1 MFPPSQDL
9 GFVDV
14 EKTKNLFLN
23 TYIWGNAN
31 KKNVYFDE
39 KNRIMFVSYRLSAAR
54 LAETLAAMN
63 RSKEGIA
70 VLDKVMANITEQ
82 AYYYDF
88 TAIYVAMA
96 YYRCGAFDKANA
108 LTKKLVKNADDDI
121 TWISNLNENFKESL
135 YNDVRRDIQGIYMLL
150 QSAQQAGDANGT
162 KTLND
167 KFTQLQKLPIVQLV
181 MQQQ

>member
-1 MFPPSQDL
+1 
-9 GFVDV
+9 
-14 EKTKNLFLN
+14 
-23 TYIWGNAN
+23 
-31 KKNVYFDE
+31 
-39 KNRIMFVSYRLSAAR
+39 
-54 LAETLAAMN
+54 
-63 RSKEGIA
+63 
-70 VLDKVMANITEQ
+70 
-82 AYYYDF
+82 
-88 TAIYVAMA
+88 MA

-121 TWISNLNENFKESL
+121 AWISNLNENFKESL
-135 YNDVRRDIQGIYMLL
+135 YNDVRRDLQGIYMLL